1 MKRKNDLAM
10 HVRLG
15 ATVILFMG
23 AWLVL
28 ASLALDYGST
38 GAALSN
44 TIMGFLL
51 VVLALVAMRA
61 PLEAAPICWIIGAI
75 GIWVAVSP
83 IALGYTSHV
92 LVMANN
98 LWTGILSVLLSAFI
112 AGEAQGLEAAL
123 ESH

>member
-1 MKRKNDLAM
+1 MKRKNNLAM

-15 ATVILFMG
+15 STLILLIG

-51 VVLALVAMRA
+51 VVLALVSMRA
-61 PLEAAPICWIIGAI
+61 PLDAAPICWIIGAI
-75 GIWVAVSP
+75 GIWIAVSP
-83 IALGYTSHV
+83 FVLGYESHV

-98 LWTGILSVLLSAFI
+98 LWAGIVSILLSAFI
-112 AGEAQGLEAAL
+112 AGEAQGLEQAL